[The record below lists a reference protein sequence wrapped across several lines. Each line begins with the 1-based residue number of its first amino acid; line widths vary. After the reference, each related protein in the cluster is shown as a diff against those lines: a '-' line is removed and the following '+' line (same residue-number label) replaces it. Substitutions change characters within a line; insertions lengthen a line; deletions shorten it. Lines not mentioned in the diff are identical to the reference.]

1 MPTQFFADPTTE
13 QGPPLE
19 MAALIERFTGRD
31 GTHETAIA
39 PLRLL
44 RRSTG
49 LEPVYGVQ
57 KPSLCLIAQGS
68 KQVMLGDNLFVYDA
82 ARFLL
87 LAVDLPVT
95 GQVLEASPQM
105 PYLSLCL
112 DIDPAQISTLITEAD
127 LPSSPSPPVLGRGIA
142 VGCIDALLHDAMMR
156 LLRLLERPQHIGVM
170 APLVIREI
178 LFLLLAGEQGAAL
191 RRIAFADR
199 ETEGIVDTIARL
211 KRDFAEPLRM
221 DALARDAHM
230 SLSVFHH
237 HFKAMTA
244 LTPLQYQKRL
254 RLQEARRLML
264 AQGLDAASAGFQVG
278 YESPSQFSRE
288 YRRLFGDAPLRDRER
303 LRSHSPAASVQTQP

>member
-44 RRSTG
+44 RRSAR
-49 LEPVYGVQ
+49 LEPGYGVQ

-82 ARFLL
+82 TRFLL

-105 PYLSLCL
+105 PYLGLCL
-112 DIDPAQISTLITEAD
+112 DIAPAQISTLITEAD

-142 VGCIDALLHDAMMR
+142 VGCIDALLHDAM
-156 LLRLLERPQHIGVM
+156 LRLLERPQHIGVM

-211 KRDFAEPLRM
+211 RRDFAEPLRM

-237 HFKAMTA
+237 HFKSVTAM
-244 LTPLQYQKRL
+244 TPLQYQKRL

-264 AQGLDAASAGFQVG
+264 AQDLDAASAGFQVG

-288 YRRLFGDAPLRDRER
+288 YRRLFGDAPQRDMAR
-303 LRSHSPAASVQTQP
+303 LRQSL